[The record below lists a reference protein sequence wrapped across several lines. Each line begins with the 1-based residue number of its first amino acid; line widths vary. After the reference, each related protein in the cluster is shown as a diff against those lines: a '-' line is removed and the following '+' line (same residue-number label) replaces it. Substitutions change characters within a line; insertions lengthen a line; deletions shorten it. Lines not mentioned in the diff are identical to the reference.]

1 MPKFRRGRAG
11 GAEQAEAAVWFGAD
25 VLLHRPEGAPFRDR
39 LRGRRVALLAH
50 PASVDARL
58 RPMWELVGALPDV
71 RLTALLSPQHG
82 FAGEKQDDMVE
93 SADARHPALGV
104 PILSLYGDI
113 RRLRPEWLDLFDVLL
128 FDLQDVGVRVYTFL
142 TTLGYLLEDLA
153 GCGDCELWV
162 LDRPNPSGRCVEGLT
177 LQPGAESFVGLAP
190 LPMQHGLTMGECA
203 GWYRRFSNLSV
214 RLEVV
219 PMLGWE
225 PQAPWPAERVW
236 LQPSPNMPAL
246 ATARAY
252 PGTVLLEGTTLSEGR
267 GTTRPLSLV
276 GHPRVDWSAVRRR
289 LRERCPEL
297 LAGLVLRDVT
307 FEPTFHKH
315 AGRPCP
321 GFELVTADPVYDPG
335 RCRPYRLIAAI
346 LKIVRALHPEL
357 PVWRPPPYE
366 YEFERLPIDVIAG
379 GPALR
384 RWVDDGDDASW
395 DDWDARLQADE
406 RAWADATAAF
416 RRY

>member
-1 MPKFRRGRAG
+1 MKP
-11 GAEQAEAAVWFGAD
+11 AVWFGAD
-25 VLLHRPEGAPFRDR
+25 VLLHRPEGAAFRER

-50 PASVDARL
+50 PASVDARVQSV
-58 RPMWELVGALPDV
+58 WELIGALPDV

-93 SADARHPALGV
+93 SADAYHSTLRV
-104 PILSLYGDI
+104 PILSLYGDT
-113 RRLRPEWLDLFDVLL
+113 RRLRTEWIDRFDVLL

-153 GCGDCELWV
+153 GRADRELWV
-162 LDRPNPSGRCVEGLT
+162 LDRPNPAGRCVEGLA
-177 LQPGAESFVGLAP
+177 LQPGQESFVGLAP
-190 LPMQHGLTMGECA
+190 MPMQHGLTLGECA
-203 GWYRRFSNLSV
+203 CWYRRFADLDV

-219 PMLGWE
+219 PMLGWN
-225 PQAPWPAERVW
+225 PLSPWPAERVW

-289 LRERCPEL
+289 LEDRCPEL
-297 LAGLVLRDVT
+297 LAGLVLRDVS

-315 AGRPCP
+315 VGQPCP
-321 GFELVTADPVYDPG
+321 GFELVTADPVYDPV

-346 LKIVRALHPEL
+346 LKIVRELHPEL
-357 PVWRPPPYE
+357 PLWRNPPYE
-366 YEFERLPIDVIAG
+366 YELDRLPIDVIAG

-384 RWVDDGDDASW
+384 RWVDGADGAPWDAW
-395 DDWDARLQADE
+395 DDRLRADE
-406 RAWADATAAF
+406 RAWERLTAPF

>member
-1 MPKFRRGRAG
+1 MRP
-11 GAEQAEAAVWFGAD
+11 AVWFGAD
-25 VLLHRPEGAPFRDR
+25 VLLHRREGAAFRER
-39 LRGRRVALLAH
+39 LRGRRVALVAH

-58 RPMWELVGALPDV
+58 RPVWELIDALPDV

-82 FAGEKQDDMVE
+82 FAGEKQDNMVE
-93 SADARHPALGV
+93 SADAVHPTLRV
-104 PILSLYGDI
+104 PILSLYGET
-113 RRLRPEWLDLFDVLL
+113 RRLREEWMDLFDVLL

-153 GCGDCELWV
+153 GRADRELWV
-162 LDRPNPSGRCVEGLT
+162 LDRPNPAGRCVEGLT
-177 LQPGAESFVGLAP
+177 LQPGQESFVGLAP
-190 LPMQHGLTMGECA
+190 MPMQHGLTLGECA
-203 GWYRRFSNLSV
+203 CWYRRFAGLDV

-219 PMLGWE
+219 PMLGWD
-225 PQAPWPAERVW
+225 PLAPWPQERVW

-276 GHPRVDWSAVRRR
+276 GHPQVDWSGVRRR
-289 LRERCPEL
+289 LEDCCPDVMN
-297 LAGLVLRDVT
+297 GLVLRDVS

-315 AGRPCP
+315 VGQVCP
-321 GFELVTADPVYDPG
+321 GFELITADPVYDALA
-335 RCRPYRLIAAI
+335 CRPYRLIAAI
-346 LKIVRALHPEL
+346 LRSVRELHPDL
-357 PVWRPPPYE
+357 PLWRDPPYE
-366 YEFERLPIDVIAG
+366 YEPDRLPIDVIAG

-384 RWVDDGDDASW
+384 RWVDGADGSSW
-395 DDWDARLQADE
+395 DAWNDRLRADE
-406 RAWADATAAF
+406 RAWERLTEVF